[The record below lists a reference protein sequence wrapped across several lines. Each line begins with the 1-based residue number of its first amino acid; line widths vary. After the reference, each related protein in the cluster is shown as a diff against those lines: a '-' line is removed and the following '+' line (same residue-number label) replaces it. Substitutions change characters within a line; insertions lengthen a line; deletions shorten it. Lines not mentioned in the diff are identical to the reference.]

1 METVRLLEM
10 LPEEEKN
17 FAYEMVKRL
26 VLAWDPD
33 YTKVTPKEAKELAEA
48 EQAAISQK
56 KISTGTILKKCLTID
71 FQLK

>member
-1 METVRLLEM
+1 MSEIVMETVRLLEM

-33 YTKVTPKEAKELAEA
+33 YTKVTPKEANELREA
-48 EQAAISQK
+48 EES
-56 KISTGTILKKCLTID
+56 GFVDEEDID
-71 FQLK
+71 WDNLDKMFED

>member
-1 METVRLLEM
+1 MSEIVMETVRLLEM

-48 EQAAISQK
+48 EKSGYIAEED
-56 KISTGTILKKCLTID
+56 ID
-71 FQLK
+71 WDNLDEMFDD

>member
-1 METVRLLEM
+1 MSEIVMETVWLLEM

-48 EQAAISQK
+48 EASGYIAEED
-56 KISTGTILKKCLTID
+56 ID
-71 FQLK
+71 WDNLEEMFDD

>member
-1 METVRLLEM
+1 MSEIVMETVRLLEM

-33 YTKVTPKEAKELAEA
+33 YTKVTPKEAKELREA
-48 EQAAISQK
+48 EES
-56 KISTGTILKKCLTID
+56 GFVDEEDID
-71 FQLK
+71 WDNLDKMFAD

>member
-1 METVRLLEM
+1 MSEIVMETVRLLEM

-33 YTKVTPKEAKELAEA
+33 YTKVTPKEADELREA
-48 EQAAISQK
+48 EES
-56 KISTGTILKKCLTID
+56 GFVDEEDID
-71 FQLK
+71 WDNLDKMFED